1 MHSSPKREVHLTLG
15 LKGFRSLG
23 RLAVKVIVA
32 QITNTASDV
41 GAGIKSPTCRMLEY
55 LGAEI
60 QSTIN
65 LMFEICR
72 AGIYSA
78 TVLP

>member
-15 LKGFRSLG
+15 LNGFRSLG
-23 RLAVKVIVA
+23 RLAVKVFVA
-32 QITNTASDV
+32 PITNTASDL
-41 GAGIKSPTCRMLEY
+41 GAGIKSPTCRVLEY
-55 LGAEI
+55 LVTLI
-60 QSTIN
+60 QSMIK

-72 AGIYSA
+72 AGINSA